1 MTETE
6 TETERERACL
16 KLGKGHFPGRRVSGT
31 YKTFDEVGVC
41 TRVKQARGIL
51 GHVVGSIEQGE
62 DLLGG
67 YGGGGLLCHQ
77 KGRDDAGNLEL
88 HLGVFLFRWSS
99 EALLRWDGERYV
111 LLVLRVCTAY
121 ERVRG

>member
-1 MTETE
+1 M
-6 TETERERACL
+6 
-16 KLGKGHFPGRRVSGT
+16 SGT